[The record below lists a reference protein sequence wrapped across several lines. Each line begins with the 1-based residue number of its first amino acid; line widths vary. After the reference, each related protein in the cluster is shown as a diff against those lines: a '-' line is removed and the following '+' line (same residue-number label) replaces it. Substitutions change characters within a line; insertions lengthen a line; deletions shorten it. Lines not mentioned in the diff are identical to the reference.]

1 MVFPFNEQWNL
12 IMNSS
17 IFAEDATL
25 SVDGVDIPL
34 RGVFISGTFKEDSPA
49 PYAPKSYV
57 DREFFRFPLVQIR
70 GKVSGFWKDRLIG
83 AIVFMPERN
92 RRFRVFAA
100 IGKDN
105 GDVEVEL
112 QEVFDGE

>member
-1 MVFPFNEQWNL
+1 MAFPFDEQWNL

-17 IFAEDATL
+17 VFAEDAVL
-25 SVDGVDIPL
+25 NVDGVDIPL

-49 PYAPKSYV
+49 AYAPKVYV

-70 GKVSGFWKDRLIG
+70 GKVQGFWKESLRG
-83 AIVFMPERN
+83 AIVSLPERN
-92 RRFRVFAA
+92 RRFRVFSLL
-100 IGKDN
+100 GKDN
-105 GDVEVEL
+105 GDAELEL

>member
-1 MVFPFNEQWNL
+1 MAFPFDEQWNL

-17 IFAEDATL
+17 VFAEDASL

-49 PYAPKSYV
+49 AYAPKVYV
-57 DREFFRFPLVQIR
+57 DREFFRFPLCQIQ
-70 GKVSGFWKDRLIG
+70 GKVSGFWKESLRG
-83 AIVFMPERN
+83 ATVSLPERN
-92 RRFRVFAA
+92 RRFRVFALL
-100 IGKDN
+100 GKDN
-105 GDVEVEL
+105 GDAELEL